1 MIDQQ
6 ASDAAI
12 TLDRSGRYV
21 DANAAALALLGVS
34 LDELRGSAP
43 DRFSMVPTVDADQ
56 AAARAHLES
65 SSSPLVGTTGL
76 RRADGTT
83 VRVAYA
89 IESAETGYLAR
100 LWVIG
105 GSPHEPATIHTAD
118 EVLRNWRAAER
129 ALAQL
134 APGTREWARTLSEI
148 EVFRN
153 EYQEL
158 FRAVDPSPETP

>member
-12 TLDRSGRYV
+12 TLDRSGHYL
-21 DANAAALALLGVS
+21 DANAAALDLLGVS

-43 DRFSMVPTVDADQ
+43 DRFSMGPPVDADQ

-100 LWVIG
+100 LWVID
-105 GSPHEPATIHTAD
+105 GSAHEPATIHNAD

-129 ALAQL
+129 ALAEL
-134 APGTREWARTLSEI
+134 TPGTREWARTLSEI